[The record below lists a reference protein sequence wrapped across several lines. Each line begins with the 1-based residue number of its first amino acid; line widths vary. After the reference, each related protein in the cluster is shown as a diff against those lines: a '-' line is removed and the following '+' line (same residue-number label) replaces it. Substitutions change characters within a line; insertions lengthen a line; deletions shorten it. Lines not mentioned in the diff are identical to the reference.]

1 MRHPFVTALG
11 SLAVLALAACATGP
25 GDDATSGPSPTAVV
39 PTAGSPPTTA
49 PAETPS
55 AVRVGSLSIEY
66 AMGTGPDT
74 RVWELGPDGP
84 VMLSLPAIGTFF
96 GFDPDRRRILL
107 ATQEGAWGGGG
118 PHGSGPDDLAVGDLA
133 VLDIDG
139 GTTEVLLTDDVV
151 EALWA
156 PDHRSVAYILA
167 TPETY
172 ELRWR
177 AADGADRLLARDVTA
192 TWSISPAGDRVAFT
206 RESGLSVT
214 AEPGLFVVTVADA
227 AETRLSDVD
236 RSPYGSVADTP
247 VWSPDGDWVALWYSN
262 AGDDPAAPPD
272 MRISLARAD
281 GSGARDLRLE
291 STAGTEWWATMPPNA
306 FLWSPDGGSIL
317 AAVVVEPTEEAPV
330 GLVSWDIDTA
340 AATLGSA
347 RAHADIDAIIGWD
360 VPGQSVWVRPRG
372 GGAPVSVDV

>member
-133 VLDIDG
+133 ILDIDG

-177 AADGADRLLARDVTA
+177 AA
-192 TWSISPAGDRVAFT
+192 
-206 RESGLSVT
+206 
-214 AEPGLFVVTVADA
+214 
-227 AETRLSDVD
+227 
-236 RSPYGSVADTP
+236 
-247 VWSPDGDWVALWYSN
+247 DGDWVALWYSN

>member
-74 RVWELGPDGP
+74 RVWELGPD
-84 VMLSLPAIGTFF
+84 
-96 GFDPDRRRILL
+96 
-107 ATQEGAWGGGG
+107 
-118 PHGSGPDDLAVGDLA
+118 DLAVGDLA
-133 VLDIDG
+133 ILDIDG

-167 TPETY
+167 TPESY